1 LQFRRAIIDRSGDP
15 RLGKGRCPYTAFR
28 PCIII
33 VFNLHEDAMSRNITF
48 AADETLI
55 DEARAVARAEN
66 TTLNE
71 QFGLW
76 LEQYARK
83 RRAARAMETVDRMR
97 RYVRTGGRK
106 FTRDE
111 MNER

>member
-1 LQFRRAIIDRSGDP
+1 MA
-15 RLGKGRCPYTAFR
+15 
-28 PCIII
+28 
-33 VFNLHEDAMSRNITF
+33 RNITF
-48 AADETLI
+48 TADEHLI
-55 DEARAVARAEN
+55 EEAREAARAEG

-71 QFGLW
+71 QFRLW

-83 RRAARAMETVDRMR
+83 RRVQRAMETVDRLR
-97 RYVRTGGRK
+97 SYVRTDGRK

>member
-1 LQFRRAIIDRSGDP
+1 MA
-15 RLGKGRCPYTAFR
+15 
-28 PCIII
+28 
-33 VFNLHEDAMSRNITF
+33 RNITF
-48 AADETLI
+48 TADEHLI
-55 DEARAVARAEN
+55 EEAREAARAEG

-71 QFGLW
+71 QFRLW

-83 RRAARAMETVDRMR
+83 RRAQRAMETVDRLR
-97 RYVRTGGRK
+97 SYVRTDGRK